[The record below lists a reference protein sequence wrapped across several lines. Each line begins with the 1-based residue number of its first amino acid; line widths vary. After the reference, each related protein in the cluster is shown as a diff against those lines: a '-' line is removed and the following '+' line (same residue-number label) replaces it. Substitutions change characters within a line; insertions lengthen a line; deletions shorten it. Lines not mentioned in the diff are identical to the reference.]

1 MPCWASASDP
11 VRRTL
16 LVTNDFPPRH
26 GGIQSYLHNFAATLP
41 PEDLTV
47 FTSSFHKADMGA
59 FDGEQPYEVLR
70 SRHTMMTPTPDVVR
84 QAADIVR
91 TRGIETVW
99 FGAAAPLGLMA
110 PKLRQAGAHRVIAS
124 THGHEVGWWMSPGTR
139 QLLARIAGGAD
150 VITYVSEYTNRRLAG
165 AFNRAG
171 ATANLPS
178 GVESDV
184 FRPDPAAR
192 AALRERYG
200 LGDRPVVLCLSR
212 LVPRKGADSLIR
224 AMPAIRAQVPGA
236 MLVIAGEGRYEKTL
250 RALVDKHGVG
260 DDVVFTGRVASEE
273 IAAHYAMPDLFAMP
287 CRTRGGGLDVEGL
300 GVVYLE
306 AAAAGVPVIAGTS
319 GGAPETVL
327 QAETGLVVNGRQ
339 IEELAD
345 AVVTILGDR
354 ELAAQ
359 MGAAGREWVQT
370 RWNWDVMGARL
381 RALID
386 GAEGTGQQEL

>member
-1 MPCWASASDP
+1 M
-11 VRRTL
+11 RRTL

-47 FTSSFHKADMGA
+47 FTSSYHGADMQA
-59 FDGEQPYEVLR
+59 FDAEQPYQVVR

-84 QAADIVR
+84 QAAEIVR
-91 TRGIETVW
+91 SQQIETVW

-110 PKLRQAGAHRVIAS
+110 PRLRQAGAHRVIAS

-165 AFNRAG
+165 AFRRAG

-184 FRPDPAAR
+184 FRPDPGAR

-200 LGDRPVVLCLSR
+200 LGDRPVILCLSR

-236 MLVIAGEGRYEKTL
+236 VLVIAGEGRYEKTL
-250 RALVDKHGVG
+250 RSLVTTH
-260 DDVVFTGRVASEE
+260 DVDANVLFTGRVASDE

-319 GGAPETVL
+319 GGAPETVVHD
-327 QAETGLVVNGRQ
+327 ETGLVVNGRDTQ
-339 IEELAD
+339 QVAA
-345 AVVTILGDR
+345 AVVRILRDP
-354 ELAAQ
+354 ELAAR
-359 MGAAGREWVQT
+359 MGAAGREWVRT
-370 RWNWDVMGARL
+370 RWNWDVLGARL
-381 RALID
+381 RSLVD
-386 GAEGTGQQEL
+386 GPDHAEQSGS

>member
-1 MPCWASASDP
+1 M
-11 VRRTL
+11 RHTL

-41 PEDLTV
+41 PERLTV
-47 FTSSFHKADMGA
+47 LTSSYPPGDTRS
-59 FDGEQPYEVLR
+59 FDAAQPYEVIR

-84 QAADIVR
+84 QAADLVR
-91 TRGIETVW
+91 SRGIETVW

-110 PKLRQAGAHRVIAS
+110 SRLRQAGARRVIAS
-124 THGHEVGWWMSPGTR
+124 THGHEVGWWMAPGTR
-139 QLLARIAGGAD
+139 QLLARIAAGAD
-150 VITYVSEYTNRRLAG
+150 VMTYVSEYTRRRLAG
-165 AFNRAG
+165 AFDRAG
-171 ATANLPS
+171 ATAHLPS

-192 AALRERYG
+192 TRLRRRYG
-200 LGDRPVVLCLSR
+200 LADRPVVLCLSR

-224 AMPAIRAQVPGA
+224 AMPAIRREVPGA
-236 MLVIAGEGRYEKTL
+236 ALIIAGEGRYERRLRTL
-250 RALVDKHGVG
+250 VAQHGVG
-260 DDVVFTGRVASEE
+260 DDVLFTGRVAPDE
-273 IAAHYAMPDLFAMP
+273 IAAHYAMPDVFAMP

-327 QAETGLVVNGRQ
+327 PGESGLVVDGRQ
-339 IEELAD
+339 TEVLAE
-345 AVVTILGDR
+345 AVVSILGDADR
-354 ELAAQ
+354 AAR
-359 MGAAGREWVQT
+359 MGAAGRNWVQT
-370 RWNWDVMGARL
+370 AWNWDLLGSRL

-386 GAEGTGQQEL
+386 GEPAQPAS

>member
-1 MPCWASASDP
+1 MTR

-26 GGIQSYLHNFAATLP
+26 GGIQSYLHNFAAQLP

-47 FTSSFHKADMGA
+47 FASSYHRADMAG
-59 FDGEQPYEVLR
+59 FDADQPYEVVR
-70 SRHTMMTPTPDVVR
+70 SRHTMMVPTPDVVR
-84 QAADIVR
+84 QAADLVR
-91 TRGIETVW
+91 SHQIETVW

-110 PKLRQAGAHRVIAS
+110 PALRRAGAQRAVAS

-139 QLLARIAGGAD
+139 QALRRIARGSD
-150 VITYVSEYTNRRLAG
+150 VMTFVSQYTRRRLDG
-165 AFNRAG
+165 AFSLAG
-171 ATANLPS
+171 STAHLPS
-178 GVESDV
+178 GVDAQE

-192 AALRERYG
+192 AELRERYG

-224 AMPAIRAQVPGA
+224 AMPRIRAAVPGA
-236 MLVIAGEGRYEKTL
+236 VLVIAGEGSYEKKL
-250 RALVDKHGVG
+250 RALVSQHDLG
-260 DDVVFTGRVASEE
+260 DDVLFTGRVASGE

-319 GGAPETVL
+319 GGAPETVRDG
-327 QAETGLVVNGRQ
+327 ETGLVVDGRDVPA
-339 IEELAD
+339 LAE
-345 AVVTILGDR
+345 AVSGILSDPDR
-354 ELAAQ
+354 AAR
-359 MGAAGREWVQT
+359 MGAAGRAWVQEA
-370 RWNWDVMGARL
+370 WGWEHLGARL
-381 RALID
+381 RGLLD
-386 GAEGTGQQEL
+386 GRA

>member
-1 MPCWASASDP
+1 M
-11 VRRTL
+11 
-16 LVTNDFPPRH
+16 TNDFPPRH

-47 FTSSFHKADMGA
+47 FTSSYPRADTAA
-59 FDGEQPYEVLR
+59 FDAEQPYEVIR

-84 QAADIVR
+84 EAADLVR
-91 TRGIETVW
+91 THQIETVW

-110 PKLRQAGAHRVIAS
+110 PRLRQAGAQRVIAS

-139 QLLARIAGGAD
+139 QLLGRIAAGAD
-150 VITYVSEYTNRRLAG
+150 VMTYVSDYTRGRLAG

-171 ATANLPS
+171 TTAPLPS

-184 FRPDPAAR
+184 FRPDPSAR
-192 AALRERYG
+192 AALRARYG
-200 LGDRPVVLCLSR
+200 LGERPVVLCLSR

-224 AMPAIRAQVPGA
+224 AMPTIRAQVPGA
-236 MLVIAGEGRYEKTL
+236 VLVIAGEGRYEKRL
-250 RALVDKHGVG
+250 RALVDQDGVG
-260 DDVVFTGRVASEE
+260 DDVLFTGRVAPEE
-273 IAAHYAMPDLFAMP
+273 IAGHYAMPDLFAMP

-327 QAETGLVVNGRQ
+327 QGETGLVVNGRQ
-339 IEELAD
+339 IGELVE
-345 AVVTILGDR
+345 AVVTILSDR
-354 ELAAQ
+354 DLAAR
-359 MGAAGREWVQT
+359 MGAAGREWVRT
-370 RWNWDVMGARL
+370 SWNWDLLGARL
-381 RALID
+381 RSLLD
-386 GAEGTGQQEL
+386 GEADQPAS

>member
-1 MPCWASASDP
+1 M
-11 VRRTL
+11 RRTL

-47 FTSSFHKADMGA
+47 FTSSYPRGTDT
-59 FDGEQPYEVLR
+59 FDAAQPYEVIR

-84 QAADIVR
+84 QAADVVR
-91 TRGIETVW
+91 GRGIETVW
-99 FGAAAPLGLMA
+99 FGAAAPLGLMSS
-110 PKLRQAGAHRVIAS
+110 KLRHAGAQRIIAS

-150 VITYVSEYTNRRLAG
+150 VMTYVSEYTRRRLAG
-165 AFNRAG
+165 AFDRAG
-171 ATANLPS
+171 ATAHLPS

-192 AALRERYG
+192 SRLRQRYG

-212 LVPRKGADSLIR
+212 LVPRKGADSLVR
-224 AMPAIRAQVPGA
+224 AMPTIRRQVPGTV
-236 MLVIAGEGRYEKTL
+236 LVIAGEGRYEKRL
-250 RALVDKHGVG
+250 RALVDGHGVG
-260 DDVVFTGRVASEE
+260 EDVLFTGRVAPEE

-327 QAETGLVVNGRQ
+327 QGKSGLVVDGRQ
-339 IEELAD
+339 IEALAE
-345 AVVTILGDR
+345 AVVSILGDTER
-354 ELAAQ
+354 AAR

-370 RWNWDVMGARL
+370 AWNWDLLGSRL

-386 GAEGTGQQEL
+386 GEPAQPAS

>member
-1 MPCWASASDP
+1 M
-11 VRRTL
+11 RRTL

-47 FTSSFHKADMGA
+47 FTSSYPQGTDT
-59 FDGEQPYEVLR
+59 FDAAQPYEVIR

-91 TRGIETVW
+91 GRGIETVW
-99 FGAAAPLGLMA
+99 FGAAAPLGLMSS
-110 PKLRQAGAHRVIAS
+110 KLRHAGAQRVIAS

-139 QLLARIAGGAD
+139 QLLARVAGGAD
-150 VITYVSEYTNRRLAG
+150 VMTYVSEYTRRRLAG
-165 AFNRAG
+165 AFDRAG
-171 ATANLPS
+171 ATAHLPS
-178 GVESDV
+178 GVESNV
-184 FRPDPAAR
+184 FRPDPVAR
-192 AALRERYG
+192 ARLRQRYG

-212 LVPRKGADSLIR
+212 LVPRKGADSLVR
-224 AMPAIRAQVPGA
+224 AMPAIRQQVPGA
-236 MLVIAGEGRYEKTL
+236 ALVIAGEGRYEKRLHT
-250 RALVDKHGVG
+250 LVDQHGVG
-260 DDVVFTGRVASEE
+260 EDVLFTGRVAPDE

-327 QAETGLVVNGRQ
+327 QEESGLVVDGRQ
-339 IEELAD
+339 TEALAQ
-345 AVVTILGDR
+345 AVVSILGDPER
-354 ELAAQ
+354 ATR
-359 MGAAGREWVQT
+359 MGTAGREWVQT
-370 RWNWDVMGARL
+370 RWNWDLLGSRL

-386 GAEGTGQQEL
+386 GEPAQPAS